1 MMQKRTALIVVPVI
15 VVFSFLIGL
24 QAGRS
29 TATGSIDVPNPG
41 LTSFVA
47 ANMNQERA
55 DMSLFWDVWDRVKN
69 QYVDVSMVDP
79 QKMIYGAI
87 KGMVASLDDP
97 YTVFMNPDE
106 SKEFRNNLTGKLDGI
121 GAQLTVK
128 DGALTMMSILRDSP
142 AEKNGLKSGDVIL
155 KIDSFIASDMTIY
168 EAISK
173 IHGARGTPVKLL
185 IYRKAKA
192 DPFEV
197 TIIRDEIRL
206 DSIVFSEKPKGIFV
220 IALRQFTD
228 TTISELGDV
237 IPKILLKD
245 PKGIILDLRDNGGGY
260 LEVAIDV
267 LSELLSGK
275 KEVVTIRKR
284 DAKDDEKKFTTGSSR
299 LASIPLVVLVNNG
312 SASASEIVAGAVQD
326 LKRGKVIGEKTYG
339 KGSVQEIED
348 KLQNDASLR
357 ITIAKWL
364 TPLERSINKIGLD
377 PDMVVKMTE
386 ADFKKGVDPQ
396 MDAAVKALK

>member
-1 MMQKRTALIVVPVI
+1 MQKRTALIVVPVI

>member
-29 TATGSIDVPNPG
+29 TATGSVDVPNPG

>member
-1 MMQKRTALIVVPVI
+1 MMQKRTTLIVVPVI

-29 TATGSIDVPNPG
+29 TATGLMDEPNPG

-69 QYVDVSMVDP
+69 QYVDVSMVNP
-79 QKMIYGAI
+79 EKMIYGAI

-97 YTVFMNPDE
+97 YTVFMDPAE
-106 SKEFRNNLTGKLDGI
+106 SKEFKNNLTGKLDGI

-155 KIDSFIASDMTIY
+155 KIDNLIASDMTIY

-185 IYRKAKA
+185 LYRKAKA

-228 TTISELGDV
+228 TTTSELGDV
-237 IPKILLKD
+237 IPKILLQD
-245 PKGIILDLRDNGGGY
+245 PKGIILDLRDNGGGF

-326 LKRGKVIGEKTYG
+326 LKRGTVIGEKTYG
-339 KGSVQEIED
+339 KGSVQEIEE